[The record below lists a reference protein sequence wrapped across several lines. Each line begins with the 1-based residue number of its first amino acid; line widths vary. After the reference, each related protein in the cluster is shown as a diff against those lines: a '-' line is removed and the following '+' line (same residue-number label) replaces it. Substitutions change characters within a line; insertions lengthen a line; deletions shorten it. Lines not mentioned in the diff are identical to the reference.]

1 MKKILILCLSAK
13 LLFSNNFELR
23 SYLGS
28 EYKSYLKKAN
38 NKKSYNSSVTF
49 QNELKYSFDSSKLY
63 SKIDILKDFT
73 EKERNYFNITEAYYL
88 YEFMDFDFYIG
99 KKIIFLGSLEA
110 YNLVDIFNRQN
121 YQKDILSD
129 YKKGAYLTGI
139 DYYFKDNSKL
149 NFYIKGFEED
159 LNFAS
164 EKSPY
169 YAFGNLK
176 YKKKPLSSN
185 KNETFSFLTTYS
197 KTYDENTVADIS
209 YGLFYGYDNY
219 ILFKKIANKYQ
230 SFLFQST
237 KLFTYNTFVVDSFL
251 FKVEGSFTKIS
262 DDKEVRLDDFY
273 ELGFGLEY
281 TIEKIVKNHNLGLIA
296 EYYKSNTELTNM
308 NNDLFLA
315 LRYSLNDADS
325 SEILGGIIKDFENNE
340 ISTYIKY
347 EGRLTDNLKISTD
360 LRYINSNSY
369 LNEHLRFSCELKYY
383 F

>member
-1 MKKILILCLSAK
+1 
-13 LLFSNNFELR
+13 
-23 SYLGS
+23 
-28 EYKSYLKKAN
+28 
-38 NKKSYNSSVTF
+38 
-49 QNELKYSFDSSKLY
+49 
-63 SKIDILKDFT
+63 
-73 EKERNYFNITEAYYL
+73 
-88 YEFMDFDFYIG
+88 
-99 KKIIFLGSLEA
+99 
-110 YNLVDIFNRQN
+110 
-121 YQKDILSD
+121 
-129 YKKGAYLTGI
+129 
-139 DYYFKDNSKL
+139 
-149 NFYIKGFEED
+149 
-159 LNFAS
+159 
-164 EKSPY
+164 
-169 YAFGNLK
+169 
-176 YKKKPLSSN
+176 
-185 KNETFSFLTTYS
+185 
-197 KTYDENTVADIS
+197 

-219 ILFKKIANKYQ
+219 ILFKKIANKYR

-251 FKVEGSFTKIS
+251 FKIEGSFTKIK

-281 TIEKIVKNHNLGLIA
+281 TIEKIIKNHNLGLIA